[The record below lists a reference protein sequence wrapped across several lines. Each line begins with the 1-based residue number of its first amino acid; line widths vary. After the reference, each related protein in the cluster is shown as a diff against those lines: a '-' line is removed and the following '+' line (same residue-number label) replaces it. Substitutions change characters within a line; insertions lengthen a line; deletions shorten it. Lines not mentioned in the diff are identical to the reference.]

1 LNPFPSQTN
10 NPSQT
15 NGAPIWETRI
25 RGILNSTSIFFSTVT
40 PTTPTAGVMMEV
52 ACEGPNTC
60 DTDNFSFKAY
70 LSRWMAAST
79 KLAPFVYDLVMPELR
94 TSATA
99 AAAQCSG
106 GDSKTLCGMK
116 WTQGAKWDG
125 TTGVGQQMGAL
136 SVIQANLITNA
147 TVPVT
152 KGTGGTSIG
161 NPAAGT
167 QGTDENNPNGNI
179 NTITQKDRAGAG
191 ILTTLVLIGVVGG
204 CWWMVA

>member
-1 LNPFPSQTN
+1 M
-10 NPSQT
+10 
-15 NGAPIWETRI
+15 ET
-25 RGILNSTSIFFSTVT
+25 
-40 PTTPTAGVMMEV
+40 

-79 KLAPFVYDLVMPELR
+79 KLAPFVYDLVMPQLR

-106 GDSKTLCGMK
+106 GNSKTLCGMK
-116 WTQGAKWDG
+116 WTQGANWDG

-147 TVPVT
+147 TGPVT
-152 KGTGGTSIG
+152 NRTGGTSKG

-167 QGTDENNPNGNI
+167 GGIDENNPAGLI
-179 NTITQKDRAGAG
+179 NPITSKDRAGAG